1 MSKARI
7 TLLDA
12 MADANLFASWF
23 RDPTSWAAWRAF
35 LKSLFAL
42 PMNHAEFA
50 TYKECTRRT
59 VPTSA
64 PATEAWL
71 VCGRRSGKSFVL
83 ALVAV
88 FLACFHDFSRY
99 LTRGERATVMIL
111 AADRRQSRVIL
122 RYIHGLLT
130 GVPMLKRMIER
141 ETAESF
147 DLSNT
152 ITIEVATASFKTVR
166 GYTICAGLLDEL
178 AFWPTD
184 DTSSNPDD
192 EIISAIRPGM
202 ATIPNAMLLCA
213 SSPYSRRGALWD
225 AHRKHFAQN
234 NDPILVWQA
243 PTLTMNP
250 TVPQSV
256 IDEAMERDPVSAAAE
271 FGAEFRR
278 DIEAFVLREAVAA
291 CVSSGV
297 FERAPQRN
305 ISYIGFADPS
315 GGSADSMTL
324 AIGHK
329 DYNRKM
335 IVVDALREARPP
347 FSPEIVA
354 GEFARLL
361 KSYRVFK
368 ITGDRYAGEWPREQ
382 FSKFGIRYE
391 ATAKSKSEMYVD
403 LLPLIN
409 SRQIDLLDHTK
420 LVSQLCSLERRTA
433 RGGRDSIDHP
443 PQGHDDLINAVAGLA
458 AGVTKYSTYNLDAM
472 AS

>member
-1 MSKARI
+1 MRRPRI

-23 RDPTSWAAWRAF
+23 RDPASWAAWRAF

-42 PMNHAEFA
+42 PMNDAELRTFQ
-50 TYKECTRRT
+50 ECTGRT
-59 VPTSA
+59 ELPSVPAS
-64 PATEAWL
+64 EAWL

-99 LTRGERATVMIL
+99 LTRGERATVMIV
-111 AADRRQSRVIL
+111 AADRKQSRVIL

-141 ETAESF
+141 ETAEAF
-147 DLSNT
+147 DLSNK

-184 DTSSNPDD
+184 EASSNPDD
-192 EIISAIRPGM
+192 EIITAIRPGM
-202 ATIPNAMLLCA
+202 ATIPSAMLLCA
-213 SSPYSRRGALWD
+213 SSPYSRKGALWD
-225 AHRKHFAQN
+225 AHRKHFARN
-234 NDPILVWQA
+234 SDPILVWQA
-243 PTLTMNP
+243 PTLTINP

-271 FGAEFRR
+271 FGAQFRR
-278 DIEAFVLREAVAA
+278 DIESFVLREAVAA
-291 CVSSGV
+291 CVSLGV
-297 FERAPQRN
+297 FERAPQRS
-305 ISYIGFADPS
+305 ISYVGFADPS

-329 DYNRKM
+329 DYVRKTV
-335 IVVDALREARPP
+335 VVDALREARPP
-347 FSPEIVA
+347 FSPETVA
-354 GEFARLL
+354 DEFARLL
-361 KSYRVFK
+361 KSYRVIK

-391 ATAKSKSEMYVD
+391 ATTKSKSDMYVD

-409 SRQIDLLDHTK
+409 SRRIDLLDHTK
-420 LVSQLCSLERRTA
+420 LINQLCSLERRTV
-433 RGGRDSIDHP
+433 RGGRDSIDP
-443 PQGHDDLINAVAGLA
+443 RPR
-458 AGVTKYSTYNLDAM
+458 VTTT
-472 AS
+472 

>member
-1 MSKARI
+1 V
-7 TLLDA
+7 
-12 MADANLFASWF
+12 
-23 RDPTSWAAWRAF
+23 F

-42 PMNHAEFA
+42 SMNDAEFA
-50 TYKECTRRT
+50 TYRECTGRT
-59 VPTSA
+59 ELPSA
-64 PATEAWL
+64 AASEAWL

-99 LTRGERATVMIL
+99 LMRGERATVMIV
-111 AADRRQSRVIL
+111 AADRKQSRVIL

-141 ETAESF
+141 ETAEAF
-147 DLSNT
+147 DLSNK

-166 GYTICAGLLDEL
+166 GYTICAALLDEL

-184 DTSSNPDD
+184 DASSNPDD
-192 EIISAIRPGM
+192 EIITAIRPGM

-213 SSPYSRRGALWD
+213 SSPYSRKGALWD
-225 AHRKHFAQN
+225 AHRKHFARN

-243 PTLTMNP
+243 ATLTMNP

-271 FGAEFRR
+271 FGAQFRR
-278 DIEAFVLREAVAA
+278 DIESFVLREAVAA

-297 FERAPQRN
+297 FERAPQRS
-305 ISYIGFADPS
+305 IAYVGFADPS

-329 DYNRKM
+329 DYDRKTV
-335 IVVDALREARPP
+335 VVDALREARPP
-347 FSPEIVA
+347 FSPETVA
-354 GEFARLL
+354 DEFARLL

-391 ATAKSKSEMYVD
+391 ATTKSKSDMYVD

-409 SRQIDLLDHTK
+409 SRRIDLLDHTK
-420 LVSQLCSLERRTA
+420 LVNQLCSLERRTA

-458 AGVTKYSTYNLDAM
+458 AAVTKHSAYNLAAL

>member
-1 MSKARI
+1 VRRPRI

-23 RDPTSWAAWRAF
+23 RDPASWTAWRVF
-35 LKSLFAL
+35 FKSLFAL
-42 PMNHAEFA
+42 SMNDAEFA
-50 TYKECTRRT
+50 TYRECTGRT
-59 VPTSA
+59 ELPSA
-64 PATEAWL
+64 PASEAWL

-99 LTRGERATVMIL
+99 LTRGERATVMII
-111 AADRRQSRVIL
+111 AADRKQSRVIL

-141 ETAESF
+141 ETAEAF
-147 DLSNT
+147 DLSNK

-184 DTSSNPDD
+184 DASSNPDD
-192 EIISAIRPGM
+192 EIITAIRPGM
-202 ATIPNAMLLCA
+202 VTIPNAMLLCA
-213 SSPYSRRGALWD
+213 SSPYSRKGALWD
-225 AHRKHFAQN
+225 AHRKHFARN

-250 TVPQSV
+250 TVPRSV

-271 FGAEFRR
+271 FGAQFRR
-278 DIEAFVLREAVAA
+278 DIESFVLREAVAA

-297 FERAPQRN
+297 FERAPQRS
-305 ISYIGFADPS
+305 IAYVGFADPS

-329 DYNRKM
+329 DYIRKTV
-335 IVVDALREARPP
+335 VVDALREARPP
-347 FSPEIVA
+347 FSPETVA
-354 GEFARLL
+354 DEFARLL
-361 KSYRVFK
+361 KSYRVIK

-391 ATAKSKSEMYVD
+391 ATAKSKSDMYVD

-409 SRQIDLLDHTK
+409 SRRMDLLDHTK
-420 LVSQLCSLERRTA
+420 LFNQLCSLERRTA
-433 RGGRDSIDHP
+433 RSGRDSIDHP

-458 AGVTKYSTYNLDAM
+458 AAVTKHSAYNLAAL